1 MYIKLVF
8 NNLVCFFLIQSFLFN
23 FLFLCWNKNIFCSTV
38 NWLLSYLRNISEFN
52 LLFTR
57 VKMCVYFDLQAYL
70 ALFDLFRLSGW
81 LFSHMR
87 QRLESGKWSHGH
99 LISYVCFHFGV
110 VVFDS
115 SFFVY
120 FLMLLGHILFSK
132 ISSDVVFLRKLKQ
145 KNHFKQLLI
154 SQGFLSTWL
163 WLSCEPIQAFDTGS
177 NQDRF
182 RTNSLFGLAPE
193 NSFHNASHY
202 SSLLTKKYAINIYF

>member
-1 MYIKLVF
+1 MWFWIALVF
-8 NNLVCFFLIQSFLFN
+8 SWFLHLETSWEFAGRFYADSSEYT
-23 FLFLCWNKNIFCSTV
+23 CSK
-38 NWLLSYLRNISEFN
+38 R
-52 LLFTR
+52 
-57 VKMCVYFDLQAYL
+57 
-70 ALFDLFRLSGW
+70 RLSSCW
-81 LFSHMR
+81 WISRRTYL
-87 QRLESGKWSHGH
+87 QGKTLGL
-99 LISYVCFHFGV
+99 LIYGSVTPATSISLTSYVCFHFGV